1 MLFVFVNE
9 ETQAKRGEVPCPRS
23 RSGQLAGVLSRV
35 SKACLVVKLDA
46 LYGFS
51 RARVFTIT
59 SPSSSTE
66 RSPVSPAAGSPS
78 PTACVSH
85 FPQHQRVPG
94 RKGNL
99 PQAAP
104 PQSEDRNG
112 FTPVNCQGPHLP
124 VNFSECSRGRE
135 AAREIHFSL
144 TPMNTGI
151 SFNNSS
157 LFILPT
163 AQTPISTCTALRY
176 KRHR

>member
-1 MLFVFVNE
+1 MRKE
-9 ETQAKRGEVPCPRS
+9 RGREAKRGEVPCPRS

-51 RARVFTIT
+51 RARVFTVT
-59 SPSSSTE
+59 SPSSSTK

-78 PTACVSH
+78 PTAHVSH
-85 FPQHQRVPG
+85 FPQHPRVPG

-112 FTPVNCQGPHLP
+112 FTSVNCQGLHLP

-144 TPMNTGI
+144 TPMNTGV

-157 LFILPT
+157 LFTLPT